1 MQGSCETA
9 SYEWLREVSEEVDRE
24 TRLAW
29 LVDHYQHP
37 RHRGA
42 LEGADVRMPGGNPGC
57 GDLLTA
63 HLKAAADADRVE
75 ALTFE
80 GEGCTL
86 SQAAASILAERVN
99 KQHPTFAEILA
110 FTYEEMM
117 DLLGRDL
124 VSSRPRCAT
133 LALGTLKAAVR
144 RVDMDRRLR
153 AAGRSEAEIHALRGE
168 APPEDAGLV
177 FGERAAAAAADRGA
191 RSPEDLAPDGSSRA

>member
-1 MQGSCETA
+1 M
-9 SYEWLREVSEEVDRE
+9 DRE
-24 TRLAW
+24 TRIAW

-37 RHRGA
+37 RHRGK
-42 LEGADVRMPGGNPGC
+42 LEGADVRMTGGNPGC

-63 HLKAAADADRVE
+63 YLKVAPGTDRVD

-99 KQHPTFAEILA
+99 RDHPGFEEVLA
-110 FTYEEMM
+110 FSYEEMM
-117 DLLGRDL
+117 ELLGRDL

-144 RVDMDRRLR
+144 RAEMDRKLR
-153 AAGRSEAEIHALRGE
+153 AAGKSEDEIRALRGE
-168 APPEDAGLV
+168 TTEEGMV
-177 FGERAAAAAADRGA
+177 FGEAAGKAKSEA
-191 RSPEDLAPDGSSRA
+191 

>member
-1 MQGSCETA
+1 M
-9 SYEWLREVSEEVDRE
+9 DRE
-24 TRLAW
+24 TRIAW
-29 LVDHYQHP
+29 LVDHFQHP
-37 RHRGA
+37 RHRGK
-42 LEGADVRMPGGNPGC
+42 LEDADVRMPGGNPGC

-63 HLKAAADADRVE
+63 YLKVAPGEPRVA

-99 KQHPTFAEILA
+99 QQRPTFEEVLGM
-110 FTYEEMM
+110 TYEQMM

-144 RVDMDRRLR
+144 RLEMDRRLR
-153 AAGRSEAEIHALRGE
+153 AAGRSDEEIRARRGE
-168 APPEDAGLV
+168 GAPAADEGGLV
-177 FGERAAAAAADRGA
+177 FGDGAATAATDHSTRLPDPLRG
-191 RSPEDLAPDGSSRA
+191 R